1 MPVIKNNLY
10 YELTTETQ
18 TKPVSAVKIQ
28 LDVLDGC
35 VHACPGCFVHRRGN
49 APEQNHLKECR
60 EFVKR
65 ITDKGILVDEVLI
78 GPTDCLSSE
87 NFYDVMQDSDLLAM
101 INENSPILAFTTTFL
116 EKDLGYLKRWID
128 FLHTNINTDTEIE
141 VGIATNPMMYDN
153 KEYINQL
160 KRCIAYIDN
169 NLKHECTYT
178 FIVNIR
184 QYDLDYE
191 KIHDFVVKEFET
203 TIDFIPSV
211 SRSHKPNIILRT
223 LNQFNAFFEALPEDT
238 HLNNIMVDH
247 SHAGHNY
254 TVLNFKKGKWYLSPF
269 MYENMALY
277 DEQFEVKDLDDA
289 YYKTLTQIERAKGT
303 ECENCDMFFSCY
315 NRKVILLRDY
325 LGVDTCIAPK
335 ENMIKNIY
343 NYNKSAAEMY
353 NWEGYSV
360 EADKQGYRKKFL
372 VTEEGDERLEEIKK
386 VYHANR
392 KG

>member
-49 APEQNHLKECR
+49 APEVDHLKDCR
-60 EFVKR
+60 NFVKR
-65 ITDKGILVDEVLI
+65 ITDVGVLVDEILI

-87 NFYDVMQDSDLLAM
+87 NFYEVMSNTDLLSM

-116 EKDLGYLKRWID
+116 EKDLTHLDRWIT
-128 FLHTNINTDTEIE
+128 FLHDNVNTDTEIE
-141 VGIATNPMMYDN
+141 IGIATDPMRYKDIL
-153 KEYINQL
+153 YIQQL
-160 KRCIAYIDN
+160 KRCIAYVDQH
-169 NLKHECTYT
+169 LKHECTYT

-184 QYDLDYE
+184 NYDLDYE
-191 KIHDFVVKEFET
+191 QIHDFVVKQFDT

-211 SRSHKPNIILRT
+211 SRSHKASIILPT
-223 LNQFNAFFEALPEDT
+223 LNQFNEFFEALPEDT

-247 SHAGHNY
+247 THAGHNY
-254 TVLNFKKGKWYLSPF
+254 TVLNFKGGQWYLSPF
-269 MYENMALY
+269 LYENMALY
-277 DEQFEVKDLDDA
+277 DNMFAVNNLDEAYDLTVSQVD
-289 YYKTLTQIERAKGT
+289 RAKGT
-303 ECENCDMFFSCY
+303 VCENCDLFFSCY
-315 NRKVILLRDY
+315 NRKIILLRDY
-325 LGVDTCIAPK
+325 LGTKECIAPK
-335 ENMIKNIY
+335 QNMLKNIH

-353 NWEGYSV
+353 DWTGYTVEG
-360 EADKQGYRKKFL
+360 DKQGYRKKFL
-372 VTEEGDERLEEIKK
+372 ITKDGDERLDEIRK
-386 VYHANR
+386 VYHVNR